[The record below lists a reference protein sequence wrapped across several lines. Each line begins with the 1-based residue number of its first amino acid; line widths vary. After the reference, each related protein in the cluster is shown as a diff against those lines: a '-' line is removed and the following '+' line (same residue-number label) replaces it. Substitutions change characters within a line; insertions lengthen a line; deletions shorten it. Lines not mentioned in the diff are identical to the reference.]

1 MIRFFLLLNRSG
13 KARLAK
19 YYTPLSD
26 EDKKRLE
33 DEVYRLIVNRD
44 SKFTNFIEVGR
55 RLEVPCIAGVLQNDM
70 VPDPGHQHLDAVHN
84 RNTLTCAPQ
93 FKTYKLVYRRYAGLY
108 FVFAVDPTDNEL
120 LYLESI
126 HLFVEVG
133 LPMQCRGGHDSIS
146 RALGSGPAPC
156 RYLGCE
162 APHSFPWPL
171 RTPRVPARHPTSH
184 PSTCALQILDHY
196 FGNVCELDLVFGFH
210 KVYCLLDEF
219 VIGGEIQETS
229 KKAGWGQG
237 LGVGLAESKGSQP
250 QQPWCGR
257 TTTVI

>member
-44 SKFTNFIEVGR
+44 SKFTNFIE
-55 RLEVPCIAGVLQNDM
+55 
-70 VPDPGHQHLDAVHN
+70 
-84 RNTLTCAPQ
+84 

-126 HLFVEVG
+126 HLFVE
-133 LPMQCRGGHDSIS
+133 
-146 RALGSGPAPC
+146 
-156 RYLGCE
+156 
-162 APHSFPWPL
+162 
-171 RTPRVPARHPTSH
+171 
-184 PSTCALQILDHY
+184 ILDHY

-229 KKAGWGQG
+229 KK
-237 LGVGLAESKGSQP
+237 
-250 QQPWCGR
+250 
-257 TTTVI
+257 VILERLKELDAMET